1 MSCASADTAVLA
13 RPLERSGTYCTVHSL
28 THTMSCASAD
38 TAVLARPLERGGTY
52 YTVLLA
58 CTVIDSLQSDG
69 HTLRAPC

>member
-1 MSCASADTAVLA
+1 MALH
-13 RPLERSGTYCTVHSL
+13 LERYGTYYAVHSL
-28 THTMSCASAD
+28 THSMSCASAD